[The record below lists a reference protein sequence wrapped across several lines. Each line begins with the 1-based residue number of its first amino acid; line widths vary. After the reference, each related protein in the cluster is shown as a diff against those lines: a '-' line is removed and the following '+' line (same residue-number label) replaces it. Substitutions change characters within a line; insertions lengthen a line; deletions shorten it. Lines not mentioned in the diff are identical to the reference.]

1 MKIWHEIIKP
11 TLVLVIVCA
20 VVSGALALTYNLTG
34 VAELGSGYS
43 SEQLIEFS
51 AKALPEADKLTEV
64 KISTED
70 EALLNVYKAE
80 NGAGMAIVLN
90 SKGYSSDGI
99 TMMVGLNPDGVIQGV
114 YIIEQTETPG
124 IGDKVANNESDYL
137 EKFVGNKKGEIN
149 ADTVAGATKTSKGL
163 IAGCEKATE
172 LFEQLK
178 GEVLGA

>member
-1 MKIWHEIIKP
+1 MKTWHEIIKP
-11 TLVLVIVCA
+11 TLVLIVVCA

-34 VAELGSGYS
+34 VAELGNGYTPD
-43 SEQLIEFS
+43 QLTEFS

-64 KISTED
+64 KIESED
-70 EALLNVYKAE
+70 ESLLNVYKAE

-99 TMMVGLNPDGVIQGV
+99 TMMVGLNPDGVIQGI
-114 YIIEQTETPG
+114 YIINQTETPG

-137 EKFVGNKKGEIN
+137 DQFVGNKQGEVS

-163 IAGCEKATE
+163 IAGCEKAAE
-172 LFEQLK
+172 LFAKLK

>member
-1 MKIWHEIIKP
+1 MKIWHEIVKP
-11 TLVLVIVCA
+11 TLVLVVVCA

-43 SEQLIEFS
+43 SEELATFS
-51 AKALPEADKLTEV
+51 AKALPDADQLTAV
-64 KISTED
+64 KVSTED

-114 YIIEQTETPG
+114 YIIAQTETPG

-137 EKFVGNKKGEIN
+137 EKFVGNTQGQIN
-149 ADTVAGATKTSKGL
+149 PDTVAGATKTSNG
-163 IAGCEKATE
+163 IINGCTKATE

>member
-43 SEQLIEFS
+43 SEQLVEFS

-99 TMMVGLNPDGVIQGV
+99 TMMVGLNSDGVIQGV

-163 IAGCEKATE
+163 IAGCEKAAE

>member
-11 TLVLVIVCA
+11 TLVLIVVCA

-34 VAELGSGYS
+34 VAELGNGYS
-43 SEQLIEFS
+43 SDQLVEFS

-64 KISTED
+64 KISVED
-70 EALLNVYKAE
+70 ESLLNVYKAE

-99 TMMVGLNPDGVIQGV
+99 TMMVGLNSDGVIQGV
-114 YIIEQTETPG
+114 YIIAQTETPG
-124 IGDKVANNESDYL
+124 IGDKLANNESDYL
-137 EKFVGNKKGEIN
+137 DKFVGNKQGEVN

-163 IAGCEKATE
+163 IGGCEKAIE
-172 LFEQLK
+172 LFTELK